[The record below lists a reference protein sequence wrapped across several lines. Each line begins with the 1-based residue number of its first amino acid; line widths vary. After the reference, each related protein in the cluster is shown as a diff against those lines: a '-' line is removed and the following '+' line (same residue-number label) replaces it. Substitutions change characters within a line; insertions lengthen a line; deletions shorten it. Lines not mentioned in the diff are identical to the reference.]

1 MKKKTVWTASVLG
14 AAAFLA
20 AFCLLAPRS
29 YPVPADTTVGTRS
42 IRYEDG
48 LKRQPR
54 SLWPVT
60 S

>member
-42 IRYEDG
+42 I
-48 LKRQPR
+48 
-54 SLWPVT
+54 
-60 S
+60 